1 VTDGSSTTG
10 ETSLQAGEVLSVTGG
25 NPLSGT
31 VRVPGAKNSALKL
44 IAASLLTDAVVELHD
59 MPAISDVPVMARLVR
74 SVGATAEFAGSTLRL
89 QAAGEVNWQPDRDL
103 MAAIRASTAML
114 GALVG
119 RTRKARLV
127 SPGGDKIGKRAI
139 DLHLMGL
146 EEMGAHIEH
155 GEGFIDVIAPDL
167 HGARITLEY
176 ASVGATENLVMAATL
191 ADGVTVIDN
200 AAREPEIQDLCR
212 MLVAMGATI
221 DGIGT
226 STVTIHGTDRLE
238 GVTWTVVPDRI
249 EAGTWMVAA
258 AVTHGDVRVDNVR
271 PGHHEMLLRVLER
284 AGVGVTTER
293 NAVVVTADELHA
305 TRIITLPYPGLPT
318 DMMPQLLVLLT
329 QAIGASQCTE
339 NVFESRYS
347 FVGELQRMGADITV
361 EGHHAVVRGPS
372 RLHGAHIDA
381 LDIRAGAAG
390 AIAGL
395 VADGTTIVHDIHHL
409 DRGYAGFAE
418 RMQALGGNVRR
429 LPAAEIGSPNG

>member
-1 VTDGSSTTG
+1 MTDSQLHG
-10 ETSLQAGEVLSVTGG
+10 ETSLQAGEVLSVVGG
-25 NPLSGT
+25 SQLRGT
-31 VRVPGAKNSALKL
+31 VRIPGAKNSALKL
-44 IAASLLTDAVVELHD
+44 IAAALLTDAPVVLEDVPL
-59 MPAISDVPVMARLVR
+59 ISDVPVMAELVA
-74 SVGATAEFAGSTLRL
+74 SVGATTRAEGTTLHLHAGDR
-89 QAAGEVNWQPDRDL
+89 VDWQPDRDL
-103 MAAIRASTAML
+103 MSAIRASTAML

-119 RTRKARLV
+119 RTRRARLV

-146 EEMGAHIEH
+146 MEMGARIEH
-155 GEGFIDVIAPDL
+155 GDGYFDVLAPDL

-176 ASVGATENLVMAATL
+176 ASVGATENLVMAAVL

-226 STVTIHGTDRLE
+226 STVTVSGVDRLE

-249 EAGTWMVAA
+249 EAGTWMVAG
-258 AVTHGDVRVDNVR
+258 AVTHGDVTVDNVR
-271 PGHHEMLLRVLER
+271 VGHHEMLFRVLER
-284 AGVGVTTER
+284 AGVSISQDRDAVT
-293 NAVVVTADELHA
+293 VTAADLRP

-329 QAIGASQCTE
+329 QANGVSQCTE

-347 FVGELQRMGADITV
+347 FVTELQRMGADITV
-361 EGHHAVVRGPS
+361 EGHHAVVRGPA
-372 RLHGAHIDA
+372 RLRGTHIDA

-395 VADGTTIVHDIHHL
+395 VAEGTTIVHDIHHL

-429 LPAAEIGSPNG
+429 LPATEIGMAHG

>member
-1 VTDGSSTTG
+1 M
-10 ETSLQAGEVLSVTGG
+10 TGG
-25 NPLSGT
+25 NPLSGS

-44 IAASLLTDAVVELHD
+44 IAASLLTDAPVELRD
-59 MPAISDVPVMARLVR
+59 MPLISDVPVMARLVG
-74 SVGATAEFAGSTLRL
+74 SVGASVETDATTVRVH
-89 QAAGEVNWQPDRDL
+89 AADPVDWQPDRDL
-103 MAAIRASTAML
+103 MSAIRASTAML

-146 EEMGAHIEH
+146 EQMGAHIDY
-155 GEGFIDVIAPDL
+155 GDGFIDVAAPNL

-176 ASVGATENLVMAATL
+176 ASVGATENLVMAASL

-226 STVTIHGTDRLE
+226 STVTVQGVDRLE
-238 GVTWTVVPDRI
+238 GVAWTVVPDRI

-258 AVTHGDVRVDNVR
+258 AVTHGNVRVDNVR
-271 PGHHEMLLRVLER
+271 PGHHEMLLRVLDR

-293 NAVVVTADELHA
+293 DAVVVTADELHA

-329 QAIGASQCTE
+329 QATGVSQCTE

-347 FVGELQRMGADITV
+347 FVGELRRMGADITV

-372 RLHGAHIDA
+372 RLRGTHIDA

-418 RMQALGGNVRR
+418 RMQMLGGDVRR
-429 LPAAEIGSPNG
+429 LPASEIGTPRG

>member
-1 VTDGSSTTG
+1 MTTGQPHG
-10 ETSLQAGEVLSVTGG
+10 ETSLQAGEVLSVVGG
-25 NPLSGT
+25 TPLQGT

-44 IAASLLTDAVVELHD
+44 IAAALLTDAPVVLEDVPL
-59 MPAISDVPVMARLVR
+59 ISDVPVMARLVR
-74 SVGATAEFAGSTLRL
+74 SVGATTSADGTTLRVHAAGS
-89 QAAGEVNWQPDRDL
+89 VDWQPDRNL
-103 MAAIRASTAML
+103 MSAIRASTAML

-119 RTRKARLV
+119 RTRRARLV

-139 DLHLMGL
+139 DIHLMGF
-146 EEMGAHIEH
+146 EAMGGRIEY
-155 GEGFIDVIAPDL
+155 GDGFIDVIAPDL

-176 ASVGATENLVMAATL
+176 ASVGATENLVMAASL

-226 STVTIHGTDRLE
+226 STITVSGVDRLE

-258 AVTHGDVRVDNVR
+258 AVTHGHVTVDNVR
-271 PGHHEMLLRVLER
+271 SVHHEMLLRVLDR
-284 AGVGVTTER
+284 AGVDLTIER
-293 NAVVVTADELHA
+293 DHVHVTAGDLRP
-305 TRIITLPYPGLPT
+305 TRILTLPYPGLPT

-329 QAIGASQCTE
+329 QAKGVSQCTE
-339 NVFESRYS
+339 NVFESRYAI
-347 FVGELQRMGADITV
+347 VAELQRMGADITV
-361 EGHHAVVRGPS
+361 EGHHAVVRGPA
-372 RLHGAHIDA
+372 RLRGTHIDA

-395 VADGTTIVHDIHHL
+395 VAEGTTVVHDIHHL
-409 DRGYAGFAE
+409 DRGYADFTQ
-418 RMQALGGNVRR
+418 RLQALGANVRR
-429 LPAAEIGSPNG
+429 LPAAEIGTHHG

>member
-1 VTDGSSTTG
+1 M
-10 ETSLQAGEVLSVTGG
+10 TGG
-25 NPLSGT
+25 NPLRGS

-44 IAASLLTDAVVELHD
+44 IAAALLTDAPVELHD
-59 MPAISDVPVMARLVR
+59 MPLISDVPVMARLVR
-74 SVGATAEFAGSTLRL
+74 SVGAHVEMDATTVRVH
-89 QAAGEVNWQPDRDL
+89 AADAVDWQPDRDL
-103 MAAIRASTAML
+103 MSAIRASTSML

-146 EEMGAHIEH
+146 EQMGAHIEH
-155 GEGFIDVIAPDL
+155 GDGFIDVAAPDL

-176 ASVGATENLVMAATL
+176 ASVGATENLVMAASL

-226 STVTIHGTDRLE
+226 STVTVHGADRLE
-238 GVTWTVVPDRI
+238 GVAWTVVPDRI

-258 AVTHGDVRVDNVR
+258 AVTRGNVRVDNVR
-271 PGHHEMLLRVLER
+271 PAHHEMLLRVLDR
-284 AGVGVTTER
+284 AGVCVTTER
-293 NAVVVTADELHA
+293 DAVIVRADELNA

-329 QAIGASQCTE
+329 QAQGVSQCTE

-372 RLHGAHIDA
+372 RLRGTHIDA

-429 LPAAEIGSPNG
+429 LPATEIGIADG